1 MSTRSTY
8 QDFAKSSSD
17 ATKQLN
23 IGWTVT
29 SYILTG
35 SFLIGLLLIALL
47 LVILAVQKDY
57 RENNKSKKD
66 IVILGWVGFGLLI
79 FGLWGTIGSFYGVV
93 QKINQDVKLKRGCSL
108 FNPENARNTVEVIAA
123 NEVLQDDI
131 NDYIGER
138 KISLRQ
144 TTYAGDEYTDAAD
157 SSTRVSRRSRRSETA
172 PSEQKTVSNSFSPL
186 SNFTTSPEQR
196 QSESRLLEQRFA
208 QQRGFEQ
215 QLASQ
220 RESQQQRESVV
231 NQRRPGSSSS
241 TVQKIIDIDNPDFS
255 GINETTKEVV
265 NVILEEVKKQRLS
278 YAQANNRLRELNLPI
293 AIFKSSE

>member
-1 MSTRSTY
+1 MSTRSVY

-29 SYILTG
+29 SFILTG
-35 SFLIGLLLIALL
+35 SFFIGLLLIAML
-47 LVILAVQKDY
+47 LVLLAVQKDY
-57 RENNKSKKD
+57 RENNRSKKD
-66 IVILGWVGFGLLI
+66 IVILGWVGFGLMI

-108 FNPENARNTVEVIAA
+108 FNPENARNAVEVIAA

-172 PSEQKTVSNSFSPL
+172 SPEQKTVSISPVT
-186 SNFTTSPEQR
+186 NTGTPEQR
-196 QSESRLLEQRFA
+196 QSEARLLEQRFA
-208 QQRGFEQ
+208 QQRAVEQ

-220 RESQQQRESVV
+220 REGVVNQQRESVV

-241 TVQKIIDIDNPDFS
+241 TTVQKIIDIETPDLS

-265 NVILEEVKKQRLS
+265 NVILEELKKQKLS
-278 YAQANNRLRELNLPI
+278 YAQANNKLRELNLPI
-293 AIFKSSE
+293 AFFNPNQ